1 MRFNKILS
9 GVALLVGISTLSGC
23 SNEPYEITREEQ
35 YARDFINTFGLIAPG
50 HDWTAAQHSDVTVN
64 TASPTTVKIYAD
76 FNGET
81 YLFGKYDVEA
91 GSTPLKFDIPKGAT
105 NYRLKANGRKLA
117 FTPGQTVDLTA
128 SNLSRAALGGIKD
141 NGLGESGT
149 YDGVKITIEKNTH
162 RALTLLPDVATE
174 VLSVLPENNTSF
186 WNDRS
191 WGDTPVGKNLVTDNF
206 VTYAKEFYLFPEY
219 WDTGSAY
226 NNIIGIYW
234 IEDEP
239 IPGVTEEVV
248 VTDKADN
255 KGSNTGETIATY
267 NVVRVPFFKYPMNFY
282 TPYKA
287 VLAETYTDFTDIPDW
302 KEAGGMWEQ
311 LTKKFPDKYSYA
323 DGKYYR
329 LYSNGVTRE
338 IGSTAEENDIN
349 HECAKDIFAINNL
362 YIYTHD
368 GSFGLNDL
376 SQKTICDF
384 LPGETGGASSKGK
397 EADFYESYGVHVK
410 LSDYK
415 NFGFYLEN
423 GTRNYTNEDGTP
435 VSKPCV
441 MYSQTFLNSLTSDG
455 NEYKQP
461 SYIATFLQGTDTE
474 GNPKRH
480 LCFEDW
486 YADNF
491 DMNDMVFRVYGFDR
505 LDNPS
510 PDIPIETGK
519 VYDIYHPDEG
529 GNEDPI
535 TPPTPPTTDPDEGD
549 GDDDNTTD
557 KAFQWV
563 VACED
568 LGGTDDYDFNDVV
581 FGVEHVSGER
591 EVKITALAAGG
602 TLETKLFYNE
612 HEITGGPKKD
622 TAIESTEFYQYTEGS
637 DDTFTEWHQ
646 WFGNYLHTSM
656 INTSSFS
663 GIGATV
669 VLVLTESEGKSFTM
683 TNSAHSTENFGG
695 FSVQVINTEGIKEI
709 SAPVVD
715 ETGAISE
722 ASFPQMFVT
731 TNNYKWPTERT
742 PIYESHMGDTNQEAK
757 TTVTFGGKE
766 YKVYPNSFHDWVQN
780 NSEGF
785 HAQAP
790 TGNVITWRKAD

>member
-117 FTPGQTVDLTA
+117 FTPGQTVDLT
-128 SNLSRAALGGIKD
+128 NGSRELL
-141 NGLGESGT
+141 NTGENTFAGVT
-149 YDGVKITIEKNTH
+149 VTVEENPHGRVLTLTADVMKQAINFLPEDPDGVT
-162 RALTLLPDVATE
+162 A
-174 VLSVLPENNTSF
+174 
-186 WNDRS
+186 WNQS
-191 WGDTPVGKNLVTDNF
+191 NIGKVTDNF
-206 VTYAKEFYLFPEY
+206 RSTAKEFYIFPEY
-219 WDTGSAY
+219 WNTSGHSK
-226 NNIIGIYW
+226 NIIGIYFEVEPETEGAEHFVMYAPENYSWTSDPIIEGDYW
-234 IEDEP
+234 IM
-239 IPGVTEEVV
+239 
-248 VTDKADN
+248 
-255 KGSNTGETIATY
+255 
-267 NVVRVPFFKYPMNFY
+267 RVPFFTNPSDFFTAYDNNGN
-282 TPYKA
+282 
-287 VLAETYTDFTDIPDW
+287 VLSGGGNSAEVSN
-302 KEAGGMWEQ
+302 A
-311 LTKKFPDKYSYA
+311 A
-323 DGKYYR
+323 YYE
-329 LYSNGVTRE
+329 SKGIHVIFDRE
-338 IGSTAEENDIN
+338 IT
-349 HECAKDIFAINNL
+349 
-362 YIYTHD
+362 
-368 GSFGLNDL
+368 
-376 SQKTICDF
+376 
-384 LPGETGGASSKGK
+384 
-397 EADFYESYGVHVK
+397 
-410 LSDYK
+410 
-415 NFGFYLEN
+415 FGFYIQQGNWIMYSESKLNE
-423 GTRNYTNEDGTP
+423 YVQKEDEDGN
-435 VSKPCV
+435 
-441 MYSQTFLNSLTSDG
+441 M
-455 NEYKQP
+455 EWRRP
-461 SYIATFLQGTDTE
+461 SYVATFKNGTDTE
-474 GNPKRH
+474 NNDKRY

-486 YADNF
+486 CYDNW
-491 DMNDMVFRVYGFDR
+491 DLNDMIFRVYGFDNIA
-505 LDNPS
+505 DGS
-510 PDIPIETGK
+510 MEKGK
-519 VYDIYHPDEG
+519 VYDINRPDEG
-529 GNEDPI
+529 GNEGEGGGNEGGGDN
-535 TPPTPPTTDPDEGD
+535 TGD

-622 TAIESTEFYQYTEGS
+622 TAVESTEFYQYTEGS

-695 FSVQVINTEGIKEI
+695 FSVQVTNTEGTKEL

-722 ASFPQMFVT
+722 KSFPQMFVT